1 MLTQRCIAVRL
12 GLTTLLLVQQTAF
25 DEQELPERTP
35 TTLIGEHC
43 RPMRP
48 VRSPRTMPRRPESKL
63 VVEEVDCST
72 WEIEVEWMYYTPSR
86 PDLPPSRCCST
97 GWDQWSTTGACRARR
112 EWRPQESGG
121 REQRRRRRGR
131 TLSMKR
137 LVEYWSASAEVRV
150 LNWAVLLR
158 TSCRCACSL
167 YV

>member
-72 WEIEVEWMYYTPSR
+72 WEIKVE
-86 PDLPPSRCCST
+86 
-97 GWDQWSTTGACRARR
+97 
-112 EWRPQESGG
+112 
-121 REQRRRRRGR
+121 
-131 TLSMKR
+131 
-137 LVEYWSASAEVRV
+137 
-150 LNWAVLLR
+150 
-158 TSCRCACSL
+158 
-167 YV
+167 